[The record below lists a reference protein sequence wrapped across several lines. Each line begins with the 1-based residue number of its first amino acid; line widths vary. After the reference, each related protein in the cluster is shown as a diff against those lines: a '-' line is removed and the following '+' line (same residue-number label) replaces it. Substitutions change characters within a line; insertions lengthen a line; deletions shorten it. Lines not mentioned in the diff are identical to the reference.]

1 MYKPYEKDA
10 NQILLPGDF
19 FLPFGGKLNPD
30 NRWCK
35 LAQIIPWA
43 KVDQKYAQSFKKS
56 MRGGHAVS
64 IRMAL
69 GALIVQERLQLSD
82 RETLEQLT
90 ENPYLQ
96 YFIGLAGFQDRRP
109 PFHHSLMTHFRKRL
123 NANVLQEINEWI
135 AVESAK
141 QEENRDDDDST
152 PSTGNASKRKRSM
165 RSEEDPNQGTLL
177 LDATCAPADIAY
189 PTDIT
194 LLNDAREK
202 LEEIIDVL
210 HEPHRGKLAKP
221 RTYRQKARKAYL
233 EVAKQR
239 RIGFGKLRKAI
250 GRQLKF
256 IARDIRIVEQLAQ
269 LTPLTALNKRQYK
282 NLLVVQ
288 ELYRQQ
294 QEMYTNRTHQV
305 DDRIVSI
312 HQPHVRPMVRGKSKA
327 KVEFGAKVSMSMV
340 NGYAIIERMQ
350 WDSFHEGVTLIESVE
365 AYKKR
370 FGYYPKAVLAD
381 QLYRN
386 RENLAYCKE
395 RGIRL
400 SGPKLGRPSLSD
412 DAREQKRIAYR
423 DATERN
429 AIEGKFGEG
438 KRKYGLERIRAR
450 LANTSFTVVA
460 LQVLVMNLER
470 KLRFLFLYFRY
481 LLQVVFGRAFLAG

>member
-1 MYKPYEKDA
+1 M
-10 NQILLPGDF
+10 PGDF

-35 LAQIIPWA
+35 LAQLIPWA
-43 KVDQKYAQSFKKS
+43 KVDHKYAKSFKKS
-56 MRGGHAVS
+56 IRGQHAVS

-69 GALIVQERLQLSD
+69 GALIIQERLQLSD
-82 RETLEQLT
+82 RETLDQLT

-123 NANVLQEINEWI
+123 TAEVLQEINEWI
-135 AVESAK
+135 AVESTK
-141 QEENRDDDDST
+141 HDHNHDNDDSAAGSGKSAKRT
-152 PSTGNASKRKRSM
+152 QSDNSK
-165 RSEEDPNQGTLL
+165 EDPNQGTLL

-202 LEEIIDVL
+202 LEEIVDAL
-210 HEPHRGKLAKP
+210 HEPHRGKLTKP
-221 RTYRQKARKAYL
+221 RTYRKNARKAYL

-239 RIGFGKLRKAI
+239 RIGRHKLRKAI
-250 GRQLKF
+250 GKQLRF
-256 IARDIRIVEQLAQ
+256 VARDLRIIEQLSGI
-269 LTPLTALNKRQYK
+269 TPLTVLNKRQYK

-294 QEMYTNRTHQV
+294 KEMHMNRTHQV
-305 DDRIVSI
+305 GDRIVSI

-327 KVEFGAKVSMSMV
+327 KVEFGAKVHLSMV
-340 NGYAIIERMQ
+340 NGYALIERMQ

-365 AYKKR
+365 AYKTR
-370 FGYYPKAVLAD
+370 FGHYPKAVLAD

-400 SGPKLGRPSLSD
+400 SGPKLGRPSLGD
-412 DAREQKRIAYR
+412 DAKEQKRIAYQ
-423 DATERN
+423 DSTERN

-450 LANTSFTVVA
+450 LSNTSFTVIA
-460 LQVLVMNLER
+460 LQFLVMNLER
-470 KLRFLFLYFRY
+470 KLRFLFHYFRY
-481 LLQVVFGRAFLAG
+481 MLQMAFERAMVAG

>member
-35 LAQIIPWA
+35 LAQMIPWT
-43 KVDQKYAQSFKKS
+43 KVDHKYVKSFKKS
-56 MRGGHAVS
+56 MRGGQAVS

-69 GALIVQERLQLSD
+69 GALLIQERLQLSD

-123 NANVLQEINEWI
+123 NAEVLQEINEWI

-141 QEENRDDDDST
+141 QEENRDDDDSN
-152 PSTGNASKRKRSM
+152 PSKGKTSKRKQSTQP
-165 RSEEDPNQGTLL
+165 EEDPNQGTLL

-194 LLNDAREK
+194 LLSDAREK

-210 HEPHRGKLAKP
+210 HEPHRGKQAKP
-221 RTYRQKARKAYL
+221 RTYRQRARKAYL

-239 RIGFGKLRKAI
+239 RIGFSKLRKAI

-256 IARDIRIVEQLAQ
+256 IARDLRIVEQLVHI
-269 LTPLTALNKRQYK
+269 TPLTVLNKRQYK

-294 QEMYTNRTHQV
+294 QEMYMNRTHQV

-327 KVEFGAKVSMSMV
+327 KVEFGANVSMSMV
-340 NGYAIIERMQ
+340 NGYAIIERML

-386 RENLAYCKE
+386 RENLAYCKD

-400 SGPKLGRPSLSD
+400 SGPRLGHPSAND
-412 DAREQKRIAYR
+412 NAKEQKRIAYQ

-438 KRKYGLERIRAR
+438 KRKNGLERIRAR

-481 LLQVVFGRAFLAG
+481 LLQITFGRAFLAG